1 MASTSGTVLPVQK
14 SPERSLPLF
23 QRQWVRKGL
32 IPWLFILP
40 IFLLHLLVV
49 TLPAFSSLYYSLTE
63 WSGMGQGEFIGLDN
77 FKRLIFDDPTYTHA
91 LANNIKWMAF
101 FLTVPFG
108 LSLFAAFLLSQIKRG
123 GIFYRL
129 LIFIPYILP
138 SVVTASIW
146 RNLLNP
152 RQGILAALGEIP
164 IFASIFAVVGIDH
177 TIALLGNSETAL
189 LSIAFIDNWHFWGFL
204 TVLFLTAMQSIDAV
218 LYDAAKIDGANGRQL
233 FWHVTLPGIRPTIL
247 FMLVMTAIWS
257 FLVFDYV
264 WILTEGG
271 PARSSDVLGV
281 LVYKNAFRSFE
292 AGYAAAQ
299 GLTMSM
305 FSGFIILIFLLLRKL
320 GWYDA

>member
-1 MASTSGTVLPVQK
+1 MASTSGTILPIQT
-14 SPERSLPLF
+14 SEERPI
-23 QRQWVRKGL
+23 RWAERRWVRKVL

-40 IFLLHLLVV
+40 ILLLHLMVV
-49 TLPAFSSLYYSLTE
+49 TLPALSSFYYSLTE

-77 FKRLIFDDPTYTHA
+77 FKRLIFDDPTYRHA
-91 LANNIKWMAF
+91 LGNNIKWMAF

-123 GIFYRL
+123 GIIYRL

-152 RQGILAALGEIP
+152 NQGIGSLFGL
-164 IFASIFAVVGIDH
+164 D
-177 TIALLGNSETAL
+177 IALLGNSDTAL
-189 LSIAFIDNWHFWGFL
+189 LTIAFIDNWHFWGFL
-204 TVLFLTAMQSIDAV
+204 TVLFLTAMQSIAPE
-218 LYDAAKIDGANGRQL
+218 LYDAAKIDGAGGWQL
-233 FWHVTLPGIRPTIL
+233 FRHITLPGIRPTIL

-257 FLVFDYV
+257 FLVFDYI

-271 PARSSDVLGV
+271 PAGSSDVLGV
-281 LVYKNAFRSFE
+281 LVYKNAFRRFE

-305 FSGFIILIFLLLRKL
+305 FSGIIILIFLILRKL
-320 GWYDA
+320 GWYEA